1 MSPPEHDSLPTS
13 SGCEIFARTG
23 ATACILSLSALMTE
37 AEAEIAGFE
46 DKGSCFSDKEVHS
59 LRYMQFLS
67 TISTV
72 SCYSFFSKN
81 FVIKSRLFL
90 ASCITF
96 PEAAVSHPLVN
107 DLFLYQFDLASFF

>member
-46 DKGSCFSDKEVHS
+46 DKVHS
-59 LRYMQFLS
+59 LRSMQFLS

-96 PEAAVSHPLVN
+96 PEAAVSLPLVN